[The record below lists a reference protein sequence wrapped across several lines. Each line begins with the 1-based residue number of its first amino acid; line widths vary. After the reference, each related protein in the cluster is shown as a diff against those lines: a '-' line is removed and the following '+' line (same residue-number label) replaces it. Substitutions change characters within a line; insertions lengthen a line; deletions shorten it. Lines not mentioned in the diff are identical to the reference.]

1 MKFKALPKWLKWA
14 LALVVLA
21 ALVMFIGNG
30 MAKRKA
36 DQAATDAAV
45 MVKKANVSIELAAGD
60 VMAAKVIMLSQGL
73 PISGSL
79 KASSSAVVK
88 AKVSGELRGLTAREG
103 DYVKAGQLLATIDT
117 TEYAARL
124 NQAQKTADAAKMQ
137 IDIAQRTFENN
148 KALLEKGFIS
158 STALETSWAT
168 FEAQKATHQAALAGV
183 EVAKKSFDDTK
194 VFAPINGVVAART
207 SQTGERVGIDAR
219 IVEIVDL
226 SRLELEANLAASDSI
241 TVRIGQM
248 AALQVEGNAKPVNAR
263 VTRINPTAAA
273 GSRSVPVYLT
283 LDSAQGL
290 RQGMFAQG
298 TLATA
303 VVQTLAVPKA
313 AIRTDKPAPYVQV
326 VENKKI
332 AHKTVTIGSSGEFE
346 GTEYVAVQGLA
357 ENTAVLQ
364 GNVGAVREGIAAKGQ

>member
-21 ALVMFIGNG
+21 ALALFIGKG

-36 DQAATDAAV
+36 DQAATDAAAV
-45 MVKKANVSIELAAGD
+45 VKKANVSIELAAGD

-88 AKVSGELRGLTAREG
+88 AKVSGELRGLTVREG

-124 NQAQKTADAAKMQ
+124 NQTQKTADAAKMQ

-194 VFAPINGVVAART
+194 VFAPINGVVSVRT
-207 SQTGERVGIDAR
+207 SQAGERVGIDAR
-219 IVEIVDL
+219 IIEIVDL

-263 VTRINPTAAA
+263 VTRINPTATA
-273 GSRSVPVYLT
+273 GSRSVLVYLT

-346 GTEYVAVQGLA
+346 GTEYVAIQGLA